1 MHVQSVQVC
10 QGGWVGWFCKLG
22 SLNMQRNRHNLCMDI
37 YRNNI
42 YGDWGDGY
50 DDDCRESGSDQPMC
64 VSPKTQQMYRGFFS
78 LKSSSLENLG

>member
-1 MHVQSVQVC
+1 M
-10 QGGWVGWFCKLG
+10 GWFCKLD
-22 SLNMQRNRHNLCMDI
+22 SLNKQRNRHNLYMDI

-64 VSPKTQQMYRGFFS
+64 VSPKTQQMYRVFFFT
-78 LKSSSLENLG
+78 KKFKFGKPRLGESTLT